1 MEPVNSSKSGLWE
14 NPGNQPLWIALKLK
28 TKYRRATFDYVY
40 DHPNCVLEDIHRGTS
55 IAKHTILNI
64 LQAFRERDLV
74 LFEEDE
80 ELHRRHYYI
89 NYVLVDRMLV
99 QFKER
104 VENYMAYI
112 ERRGLIDATYE
123 QMGGT
128 AKDDEEEDYDDFC
141 DI

>member
-1 MEPVNSSKSGLWE
+1 MEPVNASESGLWE
-14 NPGNQPLWIALKLK
+14 NPANQPLWVALKLK
-28 TKYRRATFDYVY
+28 TKFRRAVFDYVY
-40 DHPNCVLEDIHRGTS
+40 DHPNCVLDDIHRGTS

-74 LFEEDE
+74 LYEEE
-80 ELHRRHYYI
+80 EGLHRRHYYI
-89 NYVLVDRMLV
+89 NYVLVDKMLV

-112 ERRGLIDATYE
+112 ERRGLIDAKLE
-123 QMGGT
+123 QMGET
-128 AKDDEEEDYDDFC
+128 DEDDDDFY